1 MKRDKSEIIL
11 SFKSKAKHIKK
22 VKRQNRKRK
31 QIAGYQKFLFNAK
44 QYAIKNHTANI
55 NHNRHVI
62 NNHSNTFVNKIA
74 PSKFNLQQDNCIKVI
89 TFINELK
96 SLGKKGKNI
105 NINMEGVTEIGN
117 GAISMLLSVINE
129 LGNNAVLVKGTKP
142 KDVVAKSVLEKSGF
156 FRYLKTIIA
165 DENTNSKSTILR
177 TGDNKTPSTELAE
190 EVRKAMGTIWGVNA
204 RCPRLYGGIFE
215 MFRNSCDHAFKN
227 ADPVTWHLGLTHLDD
242 ENKVKFSFVDNGVG
256 ILHTFKTSIIQSVI
270 NYFKDNSDLLM
281 TAFKD
286 GIESRTGLSWRGKGL
301 PAIYEM
307 LTDNI
312 IAKLIVISNDVYID
326 FEQNILINLPVSYSG
341 TYYYWEINKECSKS
355 YFE

>member
-1 MKRDKSEIIL
+1 MTKNTYEIKLSKRSEVR
-11 SFKSKAKHIKK
+11 H
-22 VKRQNRKRK
+22 VKNVRRKNLKRK
-31 QIAGYQKFLFNAK
+31 QISGYQKFLFNAK
-44 QYAIKNHTANI
+44 QYALKNHTVHV
-55 NHNRHVI
+55 NHSRYVY
-62 NNHSNTFVNKIA
+62 NNHANGFVNKVA
-74 PSKFNLQQDNCIKVI
+74 PSKFNLQQDNCVEVIK
-89 TFINELK
+89 FINELK
-96 SLGKKGKNI
+96 LLGKKGKNI

-129 LGNNAVLVKGTKP
+129 LGNNAISIKGTKP
-142 KDVVAKSVLEKSGF
+142 KDVAAKSVLEKSGF
-156 FRYLKTIIA
+156 FKYIRTVIS
-165 DENTNSKSTILR
+165 DENSNSKSTILR

-190 EVRKAMGTIWGVNA
+190 EVRKAMDTIWGVNA

-227 ADPVTWHLGLTHLDD
+227 AEPVTWHLGLTHLDD

-301 PAIYEM
+301 PAIHEM
-307 LTDNI
+307 FTDNI

-326 FEQNILINLPVSYSG
+326 FEQDIQINLPVSYSG
-341 TYYYWEINKECSKS
+341 TYYYWEINKECTKS